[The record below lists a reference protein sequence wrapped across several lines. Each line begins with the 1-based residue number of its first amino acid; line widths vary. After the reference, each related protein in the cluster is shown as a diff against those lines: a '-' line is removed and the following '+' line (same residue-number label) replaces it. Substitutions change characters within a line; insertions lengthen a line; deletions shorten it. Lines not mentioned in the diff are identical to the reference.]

1 MVFIRQEDLGML
13 KLISQTIL
21 KNKNKKQSMS
31 VCVYVRGEMD
41 GEREERRGRGERD
54 GWGKGERIA
63 PFLVAVTKD
72 LGEAS

>member
-1 MVFIRQEDLGML
+1 M
-13 KLISQTIL
+13 
-21 KNKNKKQSMS
+21 
-31 VCVYVRGEMD
+31 
-41 GEREERRGRGERD
+41 EREERRGWGGRD